1 MMIQPNSIVCD
12 DARAMVA
19 QGAHLVDVRTPHEF
33 AQGALPGAINIP
45 LQNLLAE
52 VHQLDHERPVI
63 LYCRSGMRSQQAAQ
77 ALSLF
82 GRNDVHDLGAIHNC
96 G

>member
-1 MMIQPNSIVCD
+1 MIQPNSIVCD

-19 QGAHLVDVRTPHEF
+19 KGAHLVDVRTPHEF

-45 LQNLLAE
+45 LQNLLAQ
-52 VHQLDHERPVI
+52 VHQLDHEQPVI

-82 GRNDVHDLGAIHNC
+82 GRSDVHDLGAIHNC

>member
-1 MMIQPNSIVCD
+1 MIQPSSIVCD
-12 DARAMVA
+12 EARAMVA
-19 QGAHLVDVRTPHEF
+19 EGAHLVDVRTPHEF
-33 AQGALPGAINIP
+33 EQGALPGAVNIP

-52 VHQLDHERPVI
+52 VHQLDHELPVI

-82 GRNDVHDLGAIHNC
+82 GRSDVHDLGGIHNC
-96 G
+96 Q

>member
-1 MMIQPNSIVCD
+1 MTQPNSIVCD
-12 DARAMVA
+12 EARAMVA
-19 QGAHLVDVRTPHEF
+19 QGAHLVDVRMPHEF

-52 VHQLDHERPVI
+52 VHQLDHEQPVI

-82 GRNDVHDLGAIHNC
+82 GRSDVHDLGAIHNC

>member
-1 MMIQPNSIVCD
+1 M
-12 DARAMVA
+12 
-19 QGAHLVDVRTPHEF
+19 
-33 AQGALPGAINIP
+33 
-45 LQNLLAE
+45 AE
-52 VHQLDHERPVI
+52 VHQLDHEQPVI

-82 GRNDVHDLGAIHNC
+82 GRSDVHDLGAIHNC